1 MLIVE
6 DWAEIRRLRKSE
18 GVSIS
23 DIARVVGCSRNTV
36 KAALASS
43 GPPKYQRR
51 RSGSVVDGF
60 EPRIRELLQSFPRM
74 PGDCGAD
81 RLAVFDSYVERSGG
95 GAAAGV
101 SAAGPGEPD
110 GLCRRGGGAV

>member
-23 DIARVVGCSRNTV
+23 EIARVVGCSRNTV

-43 GPPKYQRR
+43 GPPRYQRQ
-51 RSGSVVDGF
+51 SSVSLVDGF
-60 EPRIRELLQSFPRM
+60 DPRIRELLRAFPRM
-74 PGDCGAD
+74 PASVI
-81 RLAVFDSYVERSGG
+81 AERIGW
-95 GAAAGV
+95 
-101 SAAGPGEPD
+101 P
-110 GLCRRGGGAV
+110 